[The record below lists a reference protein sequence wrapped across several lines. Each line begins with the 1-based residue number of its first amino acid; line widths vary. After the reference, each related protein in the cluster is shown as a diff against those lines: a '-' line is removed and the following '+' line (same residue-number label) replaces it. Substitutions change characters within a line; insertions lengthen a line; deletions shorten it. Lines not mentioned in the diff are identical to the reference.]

1 MRNYAIDRPEPVP
14 YDPENLSHVAW
25 MVLWLTSQGQAN
37 TGDEVCEYLENR
49 DHPTYSKEFFCS
61 LFPEAFAVAESKQ
74 ERVTA

>member
-1 MRNYAIDRPEPVP
+1 MRNYTIDRPEPAP

-37 TGDEVCEYLENR
+37 TGEEVLEYLENR
-49 DHPTYSKEFFCS
+49 DHPTYIREFFCS
-61 LFPEAFAVAESKQ
+61 MFPEAIKFANEQ